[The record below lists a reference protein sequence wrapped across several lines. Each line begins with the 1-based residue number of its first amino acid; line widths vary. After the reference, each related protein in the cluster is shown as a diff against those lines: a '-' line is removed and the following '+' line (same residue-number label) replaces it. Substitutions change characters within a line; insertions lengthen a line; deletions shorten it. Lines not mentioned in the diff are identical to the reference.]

1 MATAAR
7 TGHLERTAEE
17 PRDRRLHEVR
27 LSRVDQVNERIRQ
40 FRLELQSGPA
50 KFLPGQWLD
59 TYVPGI
65 EKAGGFTIT
74 STPSAAAGEVVGAAT
89 PPYLELAVQ
98 ESPGNEVAA
107 WLWRAPDEI
116 VGALLLVRI
125 GGSFV
130 FPPLAAPS
138 DSGSAAQQQ
147 QDLNNVRSV
156 FFVAGGVGINPLVS
170 MLSALA
176 ETSPLHG
183 GGGGDALHVSV
194 LYATKMPAS
203 GNLSDVLFMERLAK
217 LFGEGRLK
225 GLLRIYATDGTGAR
239 LPPEG
244 TCELHGAQVK
254 IRHGRISEEQVRTL
268 VGERGP
274 EASLVYICGPPM
286 MTDQLAAALTS
297 GVGGKPFMEPGRVL
311 TEKWW

>member
-156 FFVAGGVGINPLVS
+156 FFVAGGVGINPL
-170 MLSALA
+170 
-176 ETSPLHG
+176 
-183 GGGGDALHVSV
+183 
-194 LYATKMPAS
+194 MPAS

-254 IRHGRISEEQVRTL
+254 IRHGRISEEQVRTM

-297 GVGGKPFMEPGRVL
+297 GVGASPSWSRGAS
-311 TEKWW
+311 